1 MASPVEEL
9 GDNRVRLTVEV
20 PPAQVKH
27 AVEHAVSDLSESV
40 KLPGFRK
47 GKIPEPVLVS
57 RLGKERIY
65 SEAVDSH
72 IGGWFW
78 SAAARNRLRPITDPQ
93 FEFVLP
99 STADES
105 WTFAATVEVQ
115 PLPEIVDW
123 TTLEVARP
131 EVEVPQESIDAEIEA
146 LRESVAELAPT
157 DGRAAREGD
166 TVVIDIVDP
175 EGEAQRDTVVELGA
189 GRLAPELEQ
198 VLVGASPGETKEVP
212 YQRSDGRSG
221 AVEVTLRD
229 VNEKVLLP
237 IDDELARA
245 SSEFDT
251 LPELRASIEAT
262 LREQLDAE
270 IDAAYR
276 TAAVDE
282 LVKASSVQ
290 PALPLVQS
298 RAADLLNGFAR
309 SLERRGIS
317 LEAYIQA
324 SGTNPEDIQRQMVLE
339 AAVSIARELALEA
352 LAERAAITVSDED
365 VNAYLREEA
374 ERAGEDADGLIED
387 VWAHGQQESV
397 REDLRLRA
405 ALDRLV
411 ADVTPIAPDLAA
423 AREKLWTPDK
433 EKEKEKPETE
443 TKLWTPGSKEP
454 A

>member
-1 MASPVEEL
+1 MAT
-9 GDNRVRLTVEV
+9 VR
-20 PPAQVKH
+20 
-27 AVEHAVSDLSESV
+27 
-40 KLPGFRK
+40 
-47 GKIPEPVLVS
+47 IPPVL
-57 RLGKERIY
+57 RPKT
-65 SEAVDSH
+65 
-72 IGGWFW
+72 GG
-78 SAAARNRLRPITDPQ
+78 Q
-93 FEFVLP
+93 
-99 STADES
+99 
-105 WTFAATVEVQ
+105 
-115 PLPEIVDW
+115 
-123 TTLEVARP
+123 P
-131 EVEVPQESIDAEIEA
+131 EVEAAGGNVGEVLRTLTAEHPDTKDQLFGE
-146 LRESVAELAPT
+146 
-157 DGRAAREGD
+157 DGDLNRYVNVYLNDEDVRVLDGLETAVKEGD

-198 VLVGASPGETKEVP
+198 VLVGASPGETKAVP
-212 YQRSDGRSG
+212 YQRSDGGSG

-282 LVKASSVQ
+282 LVKASNVQ

-374 ERAGEDADGLIED
+374 ERADEDADGLIED

-423 AREKLWTPDK
+423 AREKLWTPEK